1 MNDKTI
7 TILLDCNM
15 FDFFFDL
22 KINPVNAAKEAGI
35 QNLAFGY
42 TKQILEEIKIVFA
55 KKPEFEEFCSDFM
68 PELNLYGPKR
78 SFGFGKNRS
87 NFAGNF
93 SNGKREAVIRV
104 ANKKYAGKEYKHLN
118 DILMMALTAER
129 PNVYD
134 LTMEKSK
141 AIKEVREHKDVN
153 LISFYKYKEI
163 LNKDNW
169 LEILIKEID
178 SLSNSNNQRAK

>member
-35 QNLAFGY
+35 QNLVFGY
-42 TKQILEEIKIVFA
+42 TEQILEEVKTVFA
-55 KKPEFEEFCSDFM
+55 KKPDFEKFCSAFM
-68 PELNLYGPKR
+68 PELNLYAPELC
-78 SFGFGKNRS
+78 FGFGRHNG
-87 NFAGNF
+87 NFGSGF

-104 ANKKYAGKEYKHLN
+104 ANEKYAGKEYKHSN
-118 DILMMALTAER
+118 DIFMMALTAER

-153 LISFYKYKEI
+153 LISFYKYKET

>member
-1 MNDKTI
+1 MNDKII

-22 KINPVNAAKEAGI
+22 KINPVSAVKESGM

-42 TKQILEEIKIVFA
+42 TKQILEEIQTAFA
-55 KKPEFEEFCSDFM
+55 KKPELKEFCSGFM
-68 PELNLYGPKR
+68 PELNLYTPKR
-78 SFGFGKNRS
+78 SFGFGPHRG
-87 NFAGNF
+87 NFASNF
-93 SNGKREAVIRV
+93 SNSKREGVIRV
-104 ANKKYAGKEYKHLN
+104 ANEKYAEKKYKHLN
-118 DILMMALTAER
+118 DILMMALTAEQ
-129 PNVYD
+129 PNIYD

-153 LISFYKYKEI
+153 LISFYKYKET

-178 SLSNSNNQRAK
+178 SLSNSNNLRAK